1 MSVVPAGMV
10 LVTTPAEHREA
21 PSAARARIDERT
33 SERTDASSVERFGER
48 FDALLDELVEFEVRE
63 ARIAARR
70 AAVVD
75 ELRLLTE
82 RRALASPPSGGPSP
96 VVWSPEIVARRTLA
110 TEIAAAT
117 RSSERAAET
126 LVAHSRTLMA
136 QLPET
141 RAALEDGR
149 IGPRHASILI
159 DQSYSLPAE
168 SVATFEAAAVAAAEQ
183 CGAERFRQ
191 RSRVIRE
198 RLHPDSIA
206 ARRRAAVEKRGVFVD
221 PGDDGMATLSAYLP
235 AEQAMGAYRRIT
247 AIARTLDDDP
257 SRTPDV
263 VPRRTL
269 AQRRADVLADLLL
282 DGEVTATGTGRGVR
296 AQVLV
301 TVPVLSLIRACG
313 AGSAAGAGVP
323 APGAADPGR
332 LEGAHLEGAHLEGYG
347 PIDDATAARL
357 AARAPSFTRLLTNPE
372 TGAILSV
379 GRDRYS
385 VPADLT
391 TALRVRDETCR
402 FPGCGRSAANA
413 DIDHTV
419 DWQHGGGTRIDN
431 LAHLC
436 PSHHRLKHNTDWTV
450 RHAGRGTLQW
460 RSPSGRRYV
469 TEPARVLR
477 L

>member
-1 MSVVPAGMV
+1 M
-10 LVTTPAEHREA
+10 TTPAEHREA
-21 PSAARARIDERT
+21 PVAMRARLDDRT
-33 SERTDASSVERFGER
+33 SERADARSGERVNER
-48 FDALLDELVEFEVRE
+48 FDELLDELVEFEVRE
-63 ARIAARR
+63 ARIVARR

-117 RSSERAAET
+117 RISERAAES
-126 LVAHSRTLMA
+126 LVAHSHALMT

-168 SVATFEAAAVAAAEQ
+168 SVASFEAAAIAAAEQ

-206 ARRRAAVEKRGVFVD
+206 VRRRAAIEKRGVFVD
-221 PGDDGMATLSAYLP
+221 PGNDGMATLSAYLP

-247 AIARTLDDDP
+247 AIARTLDHDP
-257 SRTPDV
+257 SRTPDAE
-263 VPRRTL
+263 PRRTL

-301 TVPVLSLIRACG
+301 TVPVLSLIRACRV
-313 AGSAAGAGVP
+313 GSAAGADVP
-323 APGAADPGR
+323 APGAADPALGDG
-332 LEGAHLEGAHLEGYG
+332 EHLEGAHLEGYG

-357 AARAPSFTRLLTNPE
+357 AARAPSFTRLLTHPE

-391 TALRVRDETCR
+391 TALRARDETCR

-419 DWQHGGGTRIDN
+419 DWQHGGETRIDN

-436 PSHHRLKHNTDWTV
+436 PSHHRLKHNTEWTV

>member
-1 MSVVPAGMV
+1 
-10 LVTTPAEHREA
+10 
-21 PSAARARIDERT
+21 
-33 SERTDASSVERFGER
+33 
-48 FDALLDELVEFEVRE
+48 
-63 ARIAARR
+63 
-70 AAVVD
+70 
-75 ELRLLTE
+75 
-82 RRALASPPSGGPSP
+82 
-96 VVWSPEIVARRTLA
+96 
-110 TEIAAAT
+110 
-117 RSSERAAET
+117 
-126 LVAHSRTLMA
+126 MA

-269 AQRRADVLADLLL
+269 AHRRADVLADLLL

-419 DWQHGGGTRIDN
+419 DWQHGGETRIDN

-436 PSHHRLKHNTDWTV
+436 PSHHRLKHNTEWTV